1 MKKRTAKGVG
11 KTMTPLS
18 IEQDYDMDLT
28 LEPFYAMLDY
38 NRWTEEE

>member
-1 MKKRTAKGVG
+1 MAKGAG

-28 LEPFYAMLDY
+28 LEPFFAMLYY
-38 NRWTEEE
+38 NTWIEEE